1 MWSGADPFSHSA
13 VGTRSH
19 TWTGISAGTLHL
31 STKTTANSPVANP
44 AATRWHAADAETRCD
59 KIATTKPG
67 CATYFPTRV
76 MNFDETPVTRGP

>member
-1 MWSGADPFSHSA
+1 M
-13 VGTRSH
+13 
-19 TWTGISAGTLHL
+19 
-31 STKTTANSPVANP
+31 ANP

-59 KIATTKPG
+59 KIAAKPG